1 VRAEFERILR
11 FWFDRGI
18 AGFRIDVAH
27 ALVKDKELRDEPSP
41 NERVF
46 SMNRPETHEVLR
58 SWRRIA
64 DAYEPRRVL
73 VGEVYVLD
81 LPAWS
86 TYYGTGSDELDL
98 AFNFVL
104 AHASLDAAQMRSIV
118 AATEKLLP
126 PGAWPG
132 WTGSNHDAGR
142 LATRWAGGDEALA
155 RCALLILLTLRGTPF
170 LYYGDELALPAARV
184 PEHRVRDVAVPPRD
198 PGRTPMPWT
207 REGGWRDPWLPL
219 ADTTRNVEDQRADTG
234 STLTFARD
242 LIALR
247 RATPDLR
254 SGAYAELPAPDTAW
268 AWRRGATTAVAVN
281 LGDEPVELGVEGEI
295 VLCTDRARDGEG
307 VSGGLV
313 LEASQGAVLAV
324 TAD

>member
-1 VRAEFERILR
+1 
-11 FWFDRGI
+11 
-18 AGFRIDVAH
+18 
-27 ALVKDKELRDEPSP
+27 
-41 NERVF
+41 
-46 SMNRPETHEVLR
+46 MNRPETHEVLR

-118 AATEKLLP
+118 ARTEELLP

-132 WTGSNHDAGR
+132 WAGSNHDALR
-142 LATRWAGGDEALA
+142 FATRWCGDDEARA
-155 RCALLILLTLRGTPF
+155 RCALLILLGLRGTPF
-170 LYYGDELALPAARV
+170 LYYGDELALPNGHV
-184 PEHRVRDVAVPPRD
+184 PPDRILDVAEPSRD
-198 PGRTPMPWT
+198 PGRTPMPWS

-219 ADTTRNVEDQRADTG
+219 EDTSRNVEDGRADPG
-234 STLTFARD
+234 STLRFTRD

-247 RATPDLR
+247 RAQGDLT
-254 SGAYAELPAPDTAW
+254 SGTYAELPAPEGAW
-268 AWRRGATTAVAVN
+268 AWRRGDGTAVTVN
-281 LGDEPVELGVEGEI
+281 LGDGPVEIGGVIGEI
-295 VLCTDRARDGEG
+295 ALATNRSRDGER
-307 VSGGLV
+307 VGGRLALEPAEGALV
-313 LEASQGAVLAV
+313 LLDRPG
-324 TAD
+324 